1 MNWEMELVVGLLPS
15 ILAAVGVWVAINAE
29 VAKLKGRVRHLE
41 VDRDETKQF
50 IREVRESLE
59 QIRIMLAQR

>member
-1 MNWEMELVVGLLPS
+1 MELNVLLGLLPS
-15 ILAAVGVWVAINAE
+15 ILAAVGVWVALNSE

-50 IREVRESLE
+50 IREVREALE
-59 QIRIMLAQR
+59 QIRIMLARS

>member
-1 MNWEMELVVGLLPS
+1 MSVLVGLLPS
-15 ILAAVGVWVAINAE
+15 ILAAVGVWVAINSE

-50 IREVRESLE
+50 IREVREALE
-59 QIRIMLAQR
+59 QIRIMLARQ

>member
-1 MNWEMELVVGLLPS
+1 MEMQLVLGLLPS
-15 ILAAVGVWVAINAE
+15 ILSAVGVWVALNSE

-41 VDRDETKQF
+41 VDRDETKSF
-50 IREVRESLE
+50 IREVREALE

>member
-1 MNWEMELVVGLLPS
+1 MNEMEIMLGLLPS
-15 ILAAVGVWVAINAE
+15 VLSAVAVWVAINNE

>member
-1 MNWEMELVVGLLPS
+1 MEMQLVVGLLPS
-15 ILAAVGVWVAINAE
+15 ILSAVGVWVALNSE

-50 IREVRESLE
+50 IREVREALE

>member
-1 MNWEMELVVGLLPS
+1 MNGEMSVLVGLLPS
-15 ILAAVGVWVAINAE
+15 VLAAVGVWVAINSE

-41 VDRDETKQF
+41 VDRDETKTF

-59 QIRIMLAQR
+59 EIRIMLARQ

>member
-1 MNWEMELVVGLLPS
+1 MDMQLVVGLLPA
-15 ILAAVGVWVAINAE
+15 ILSAVGVWVALNSE

-50 IREVRESLE
+50 IREVREALE